1 MFRGGCRVCVCR
13 SSRRKKVRIR
23 TESGSPCVCGT
34 ATKRIAAY
42 SFTATILQL
51 CASSSANSRVDV
63 RRVRRIKLKR
73 FYSKSV
79 FGVTRCLLRHTHTEE
94 SVTPKGLD
102 SDWQIS
108 LGHGLLLSS
117 QDRVQGL

>member
-13 SSRRKKVRIR
+13 SSRREKGRIR
-23 TESGSPCVCGT
+23 AESGSPCVCGT

-63 RRVRRIKLKR
+63 RRGRRIKLKR

-79 FGVTRCLLRHTHTEE
+79 FCVTRCLLRHTHRRV
-94 SVTPKGLD
+94 SD
-102 SDWQIS
+102 SERS
-108 LGHGLLLSS
+108 CVRPAGHALILQTGEQSF
-117 QDRVQGL
+117 V